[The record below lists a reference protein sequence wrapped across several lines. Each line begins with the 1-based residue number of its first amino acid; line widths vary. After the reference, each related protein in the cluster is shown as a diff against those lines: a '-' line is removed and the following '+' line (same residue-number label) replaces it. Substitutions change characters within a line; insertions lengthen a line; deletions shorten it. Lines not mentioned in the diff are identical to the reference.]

1 MKNILYKL
9 FDYQK
14 FQKEPELDSI
24 ISKSLEKLEA
34 YTVKESDLSLVF
46 GGRDLPV
53 GDDAII
59 CSKCGTTFA
68 KIPNLASQCCPSCG
82 EKVDVD

>member
-1 MKNILYKL
+1 MKNKLYKL

-24 ISKSLEKLEA
+24 ISKSLEKMESYA
-34 YTVKESDLSLVF
+34 IKESDLSLVF
-46 GGRDLPV
+46 GGRDMQY
-53 GDDAII
+53 GDDDYT

-68 KIPNLASQCCPSCG
+68 LVVNTTNQTCPNCG
-82 EKVDVD
+82 EKVNIN